1 MLNGINLDGLNSA
14 KQAIT
19 ALPEAGIARYGV
31 ELDWQGGVKMI
42 AKTLPMSVG
51 TDKIERNFTWTIDE
65 PPQLLGSSTGPT
77 PQEYLMSGVGA
88 CIMVGFVVNAA
99 IEGVALEKLSVR
111 MSGNLDLA
119 GFLNLRPDAEIKMGG
134 LSYEI
139 NVTANAPQATL
150 DKIAEKAFAF
160 SPNAM
165 TVVHGIPVS
174 GKMTVVRPVT
184 DAVGVK

>member
-1 MLNGINLDGLNSA
+1 MLNGINLDGLNGA

-31 ELDWQGGVKMI
+31 ELDWKGGVKMI
-42 AKTLPMSVG
+42 ARALPMSVG
-51 TDKIERNFTWTIDE
+51 ADRIERDFTWTIDE
-65 PPQLLGSSTGPT
+65 PPQLLGNSTGPT

-99 IEGVALEKLSVR
+99 VEGVELEKLSVR
-111 MSGNLDLA
+111 LNGSLDLA

-139 NVTANAPQATL
+139 EVRADAPQATL
-150 DKIAEKAFAF
+150 DRIAEKAFAF

-165 TVVHGIPVS
+165 TVAHGIPIT
-174 GKMTVVRPVT
+174 GKMTVTRP
-184 DAVGVK
+184 AVSAGAK